1 MKIQLKDY
9 TMEIPEEY
17 EKFITTDDIDWC
29 WNRLIAMT
37 GTIVC
42 GGRGSKYQIV
52 KNIWDLVTKDLIG
65 DEDPTLVDLQG
76 FKSWFLIRKEIK
88 LSSVFR
94 RAMKDWYTARF
105 AHKEPSVELY
115 NELVNGLRLI
125 HYNIKN
131 LDDRFNHRFD
141 NWAWGTNGTPRCID
155 FDGDELDT
163 TELEKGDVSNET

>member
-17 EKFITTDDIDWC
+17 ENFITGDDIDWC
-29 WNRLIAMT
+29 WNRLITMA
-37 GTIVC
+37 GTIVY
-42 GGRGSKYQIV
+42 GGRGSKYQMV

-76 FKSWFLIRKEIK
+76 FKSWFFIRKEIK

-94 RAMKDWYTARF
+94 KAMKDWYTARF
-105 AHKEPSVELY
+105 VNKEVSVELF
-115 NELVNGLRLI
+115 NELINGLNLI
-125 HYNIKN
+125 HDNIKN

-141 NWAWGTNGTPRCID
+141 SWVWGTNGTPHCID
-155 FDGDELDT
+155 FNKDELDT
-163 TELEKGDVSNET
+163 IELEKGGEET